1 MRCGNKNAQQ
11 ELGAGASQIAHCHCN
26 ANANANANAVDAARQ
41 RLHDAIIALNLSHH
55 AGISLYAA
63 ADAYAKAMQHE
74 VRL

>member
-26 ANANANANAVDAARQ
+26 TNANAVDAARQ

>member
-11 ELGAGASQIAHCHCN
+11 ELGAGASQIAHCHC
-26 ANANANANAVDAARQ
+26 NANANANAVDAARQ